1 MPSKNEDAKTL
12 ADSYQ
17 SVDDAAGAFMKAME
31 VALPLYQ
38 KLVEARKKRSELR
51 DAFRRNH
58 MEINK

>member
-1 MPSKNEDAKTL
+1 MSTKDEDAKTL

-38 KLVEARKKRSELR
+38 KLVEARKRRYELR
-51 DAFRRNH
+51 EAFRITH
-58 MEINK
+58 METMK